1 MRACNDQRANA
12 LCKNSKYGNRSI
24 YIYIYCVL
32 YLVLRINLNCKTCK
46 HLNICA
52 HATFS
57 SPDLKPSVCCA
68 CLLCHECHV
77 IHVCCL
83 SGRQHPVDIFAVL
96 LWRRLERQVCIALN
110 HNTRCHHEY
119 LRHRKICKECRCKT
133 IRAQKKPLCPVCRI
147 QTLFQF
153 VTIQKLNSLCQ
164 NRQNLVTA
172 DIRKEYEGPRSRLV
186 FVIPSIIV
194 CELSQL
200 PLIASSSQL
209 SQGRGRRFQRRDCKH
224 ECPARKHHM

>member
-1 MRACNDQRANA
+1 MGQVWFASIDSFLHGCIPDMRLICMRNLHATHVKTIAFIENEMT
-12 LCKNSKYGNRSI
+12 SK
-24 YIYIYCVL
+24 L
-32 YLVLRINLNCKTCK
+32 FDAMLV
-46 HLNICA
+46 LNICE

-68 CLLCHECHV
+68 CLLFHECHV

-119 LRHRKICKECRCKT
+119 HRHRKICKECRCKT

-147 QTLFQF
+147 QTFF
-153 VTIQKLNSLCQ
+153 NS
-164 NRQNLVTA
+164 
-172 DIRKEYEGPRSRLV
+172 
-186 FVIPSIIV
+186 
-194 CELSQL
+194 
-200 PLIASSSQL
+200 
-209 SQGRGRRFQRRDCKH
+209 
-224 ECPARKHHM
+224 